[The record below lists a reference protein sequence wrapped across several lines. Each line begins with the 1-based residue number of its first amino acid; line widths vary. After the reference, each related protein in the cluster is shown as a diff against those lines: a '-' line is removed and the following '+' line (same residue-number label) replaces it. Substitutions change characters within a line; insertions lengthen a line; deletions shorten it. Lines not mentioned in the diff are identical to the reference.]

1 MGEKR
6 KKCRIFFVIVVVVA
20 VAIVIVVKCRK
31 ERKRESTRACM
42 GSRARSRE
50 TTEHIHRYTHG
61 RKDGRT
67 RREQVKQFTVYTQTH
82 IHYYR

>member
-50 TTEHIHRYTHG
+50 TTELQHIHRYTHG
-61 RKDGRT
+61 RTDGWT
-67 RREQVKQFTVYTQTH
+67 RRKQV
-82 IHYYR
+82 

>member
-1 MGEKR
+1 MGEKW
-6 KKCRIFFVIVVVVA
+6 KKCRFFFVVVVVVEVA

-50 TTEHIHRYTHG
+50 TTELQHIHRYTHG

-67 RREQVKQFTVYTQTH
+67 RREQV
-82 IHYYR
+82 